1 MQIIHKWSMAS
12 IGAQKR
18 REELLAEVGR
28 NWCNSQHIRRKRIK
42 DGKIQDDTCTV
53 YIYIY
58 NYIYIYVYNNYMLLH
73 V

>member
-1 MQIIHKWSMAS
+1 MAS

-28 NWCNSQHIRRKRIK
+28 NWCNSQHIRRKRVK

-58 NYIYIYVYNNYMLLH
+58 NDNYMLLH